1 MQFGLLV
8 ILKQLLLCLRDSTRM
23 KSRNH
28 VLLSIICQ
36 NQLIKLSCIRNI
48 TNEKL
53 STQLLIKIKQHNY
66 GDICLLDTFSHLQ
79 AVIYKVCKLPAVQME
94 MLWFQQ
100 SCSFVLAG
108 PVWWTAGVAH
118 TSACHCCT
126 FAIAYSLL

>member
-1 MQFGLLV
+1 L
-8 ILKQLLLCLRDSTRM
+8 SWTR
-23 KSRNH
+23 NT
-28 VLLSIICQ
+28 
-36 NQLIKLSCIRNI
+36 

-53 STQLLIKIKQHNY
+53 SAKLLITIKQHNY
-66 GDICLLDTFSHLQ
+66 GDISLLQ
-79 AVIYKVCKLPAVQME
+79 AVSTKVHMLPAVQME

-108 PVWWTAGVAH
+108 PEWWTAGVAH